1 MNPLNISSIGGIGAG
16 SGLSGLTSTSQLGGA
31 AAARSLSQLPGM
43 PPMSMDSLFSANKQ
57 QEQVIQEMLKILM
70 ELLKNSGADGA
81 AAGAGAAD
89 AGGYGG
95 GGGGAATSGTSGQP
109 GDIINTGGS
118 VTNSGPV
125 VPGTDGLL
133 AHANQMVG
141 MNENTD
147 TAAIQEV
154 TGQSGINPA
163 QTPWCAAWAMNL
175 LEDHGVMDLDGLSN
189 RNYCPT
195 IKSWSQGKGTWGENG
210 QYTPKPGDAILF
222 DWEGDGTA
230 DHIGIVE
237 KVENGKVY
245 TIEGNSSDSV
255 KKNTYNLGDGRIDG
269 YVQSKGKTQ
278 QTKTQQV

>member
-1 MNPLNISSIGGIGAG
+1 MNPLNISAIGGLGAA
-16 SGLSGLTSTSQLGGA
+16 SGLTGLTSTSTLGGA
-31 AAARSLSQLPGM
+31 AAARSLAEIPGM

-57 QEQVIQEMLKILM
+57 QEQVIQEMLKILV
-70 ELLKNSGADGA
+70 ELLKNGGGQGA
-81 AAGAGAAD
+81 AGGGE

-95 GGGGAATSGTSGQP
+95 GGAVGSGSSGQP
-109 GDIINTGGS
+109 GDIINTGGASNTGAS
-118 VTNSGPV
+118 VTDSGPV
-125 VPGTDGLL
+125 VPGTEGLL

-141 MNENTD
+141 MHENSD
-147 TAAIQEV
+147 TAAIQQV
-154 TGQSGINPA
+154 TGQSGINPST
-163 QTPWCAAWAMNL
+163 TPWCAAWAMNL

-255 KKNTYNLGDGRIDG
+255 KKNTYNLGDGKIDG

-278 QTKTQQV
+278 AQQK